1 MLGNSMVL
9 LKRCD
14 HRVECMNAS
23 IERRRL
29 GQVQDLRIA
38 LGIGGISEG
47 SASHDSPETI
57 ASRELKEMPM
67 NDMGFEGPAWFLV
80 KIRGG

>member
-1 MLGNSMVL
+1 
-9 LKRCD
+9 
-14 HRVECMNAS
+14 MNVS
-23 IERRRL
+23 IDRRRWL

-57 ASRELKEMPM
+57 ASREWKEMPM
-67 NDMGFEGPAWFLV
+67 NGMGFEGPAWFLV
-80 KIRGG
+80 KIRGGWRAFTS